1 MIETRASQA
10 AAASSAPEA
19 RRAHDSELDALL
31 AAAAEPEDPLRDR
44 TWAESLAGW
53 LLVPDVLGRS
63 RRTRRLALLVDAL
76 ATDPRAPAARER
88 IRRIA
93 IHQSAVRLLAETG
106 LPSRTSFAGEV
117 ARRLVDRVIPR
128 LDPEQDLYAL
138 VGRFDLSESDAA
150 WLAGLRPA
158 LAEPWGPLLRP
169 PPEAVRVA
177 ALLVAQRAAAVGLSR
192 DVLALQALES
202 ELDSPFFEL
211 PRFVE
216 AALRTPADPEAQA
229 RWDRALARCHEQL
242 HRVDDALE
250 TSGVSTDLVFR
261 LELLQAMLER
271 IDTLVRFAGGRLG
284 GHPLL
289 VTLARGA
296 ARQRSIRQLTGSA
309 LSRLSRKLVEHTGH
323 AGEHYLAADW
333 REWWAMGKAGAGG
346 GLLTGA
352 TAVLKFGIGGLPLAP
367 MVQGIALAANYA
379 VSFIAIQLLGFTLSS
394 KQPAN
399 TGAALAH
406 GLESGHPDEEQ
417 IELIASIS
425 RGQVAATLGNI
436 LLAVPSAF
444 ALDRLWHALTGNPFL
459 TWQEATYTFG
469 TLHPLH
475 PSTLFF
481 AAVTGVYL
489 WIASM
494 ASGGTAN
501 WSAYR
506 RLPEAVRESRHL
518 RRWLGIAGAGRL
530 GGWIDRNLSG
540 ALGYVAL
547 GFMLGF
553 LPVLF
558 RFMGL
563 DIEIRHVTLT
573 AAQWALAVAADAST
587 GALRWDLVF
596 WTAGGVLLIGLLNFT
611 VSFAL
616 ALWVAV
622 RARGL
627 GGRRWR
633 DLLRAVWR
641 AFYLRPARFVLP
653 GRG

>member
-1 MIETRASQA
+1 MSDTGASPA
-10 AAASSAPEA
+10 AAAPPAPEK
-19 RRAHDSELDALL
+19 RRARDSELDALL
-31 AAAAEPEDPLRDR
+31 EAAAGPADPAGDR
-44 TWAESLAGW
+44 AWAEGLVGW

-63 RRTRRLALLVDAL
+63 RRTRRLSVLVQAL
-76 ATDPRAPAARER
+76 AADPRAPAVRGR

-93 IHQSAVRLLAETG
+93 EHQSAVRLLAETG
-106 LPSRTSFAGEV
+106 LPARPSLPGEI
-117 ARRLVDRVIPR
+117 ARRLVDRLIPR

-138 VGRFDLSESDAA
+138 VGRFGLTEGDAA

-158 LAEPWGPLLRP
+158 LQEPWGPLLRP
-169 PPEAVRVA
+169 PADAVRVA

-192 DVLALQALES
+192 DVLVLQALGS

-216 AALRTPADPEAQA
+216 AALREPASPEAQA
-229 RWDRALARCHEQL
+229 RWDRALARCRDQL
-242 HRVDDALE
+242 GRVDDALE

-271 IDTLVRFAGGRLG
+271 MDVLVRYAGGRLG
-284 GHPLL
+284 GHMLL
-289 VTLARGA
+289 VVLARAA
-296 ARQRSIRQLTGSA
+296 ARQRSIRDLTRSA

-333 REWWAMGKAGAGG
+333 RGWWAMGKAGAGG

-352 TAVLKFGIGGLPLAP
+352 TAVLKFGIAGLPLAP
-367 MVQGIALAANYA
+367 MMQGIAFAANYA

-406 GLESGHPDEEQ
+406 GLEAGHPEEEQ

-425 RGQVAATLGNI
+425 RGQVAATVGNI

-444 ALDRLWHALTGNPFL
+444 ALDRLWRLLTGSPFL
-459 TWQEATYTFG
+459 TWEEATHTFSA
-469 TLHPLH
+469 LRPLH

-518 RRWLGIAGAGRL
+518 RRWLGDAGAGRL
-530 GGWIDRNLSG
+530 GAWLDRNLSG
-540 ALGYVAL
+540 AVGYVAL

-563 DIEIRHVTLT
+563 GIDIRHVTLS
-573 AAQWALAVAADAST
+573 AAQWALAVTADAAT
-587 GALRWDLVF
+587 GALRWDLAV
-596 WTAGGVLLIGLLNFT
+596 WAAAGVLVIGLLNFA

-627 GGRRWR
+627 GGRQWR
-633 DLLRAVWR
+633 HLVRGAWR
-641 AFYLRPARFVLP
+641 AFYLRPARFVMP
-653 GRG
+653 ARR

>member
-1 MIETRASQA
+1 MIKTRGSQSA
-10 AAASSAPEA
+10 AATAAPEA
-19 RRAHDSELDALL
+19 RRARDSELDALL
-31 AAAAEPEDPLRDR
+31 AAAAEPEDSARDR
-44 TWAESLAGW
+44 TWAESLVGW

-63 RRTRRLALLVDAL
+63 RRTRRLSLLVDAL
-76 ATDPRAPAARER
+76 AADPRSPAVRER
-88 IRRIA
+88 MRRIA
-93 IHQSAVRLLAETG
+93 FHESAVRLLAETG
-106 LPSRTSFAGEV
+106 LPSRTSFGGEI
-117 ARRLVDRVIPR
+117 ARRVVDRVIPR

-138 VGRFDLSESDAA
+138 VARFDLTESDAA
-150 WLAGLRPA
+150 WLAGLRPP
-158 LAEPWGPLLRP
+158 LVEPWGQLLRP

-192 DVLALQALES
+192 DVLSLQTLES

-216 AALRTPADPEAQA
+216 AALREPGAVDGQA
-229 RWDRALARCHEQL
+229 RWDRALARCYEQL
-242 HRVDDALE
+242 RQVDAALE

-271 IDTLVRFAGGRLG
+271 IDMLVRFAGGRLG
-284 GHPLL
+284 GHPFL
-289 VTLARGA
+289 VTLARAA

-323 AGEHYLAADW
+323 AGEHYLAADG

-352 TAVLKFGIGGLPLAP
+352 TAVLKFGIAGLPLAP

-406 GLESGHPDEEQ
+406 ALESGHPDEEQ

-444 ALDRLWHALTGNPFL
+444 ALDGLWRLLTGNPFL
-459 TWQEATYTFG
+459 TWSEASYTFG
-469 TLHPLH
+469 ALHPLH

-494 ASGGTAN
+494 ASGGVAN

-506 RLPEAVRESRHL
+506 RLPEAVRESRGL
-518 RRWLGIAGAGRL
+518 RRWLGDPGAGRL
-530 GGWIDRNLSG
+530 GDWIDRNLSG

-563 DIEIRHVTLT
+563 GIDIRHVTLSS
-573 AAQWALAVAADAST
+573 AQWALAVAADAST
-587 GALRWDLVF
+587 GALRWDLVL
-596 WTAGGVLLIGLLNFT
+596 WTAAGVLLIGMLNFT
-611 VSFAL
+611 VSFVL

-627 GGRRWR
+627 GGRSWR
-633 DLLRAVWR
+633 DLLRATWR

-653 GRG
+653 PRA